1 MTDLLKNFSEWQWYL
16 WCVSCGIVGFLA
28 YRKRRNPRLSTDQLM
43 LTVALSLASIFSLTK
58 VLLYLAANKTEMQ
71 TKLDWDGMVAITIGC
86 GLSILISLREI
97 RKLL

>member
-1 MTDLLKNFSEWQWYL
+1 MGM
-16 WCVSCGIVGFLA
+16 SCGVIGFRA
-28 YRKRRNPRLSTDQLM
+28 YRKRRNPTLSSDQLM
-43 LTVALSLASIFSLTK
+43 LTVALSLASVFSLVK

-71 TKLDWDGMVAITIGC
+71 TKLDWDGMVAISIGC